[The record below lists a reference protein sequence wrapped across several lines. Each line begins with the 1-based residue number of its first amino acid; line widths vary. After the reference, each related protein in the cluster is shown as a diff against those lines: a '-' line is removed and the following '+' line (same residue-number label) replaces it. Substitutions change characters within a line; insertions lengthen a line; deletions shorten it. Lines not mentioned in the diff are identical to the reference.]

1 MAWQVNVT
9 MEHGESATTPPDTD
23 PVVASSPPSVS
34 GARWYRGDLHLHT
47 VHSDGDRHL
56 GELASAAH
64 DSGLDFV
71 VSTEHNTSAANRAW
85 KACDTGGLLVIPGE
99 EVTTRHGHWLAVG
112 LPPGGWVDW
121 RYGPSD
127 GVFPRFAAEVRD
139 AGGLVVAAHPSVPV
153 PGAAWEFGFADVDAL
168 EVWNGRWNVDDEL
181 SLRIWQ
187 RLLRQGRRI
196 VAVGGSDSHGK
207 HQTVGLPQTV
217 VHADELSTPAIID
230 GLRCGRS
237 YLARSSDVA
246 LELTAYCP
254 SSDGVAG
261 PGQALRVSS
270 DGRVTVTAVISGA
283 PGTNV
288 ALITAEG
295 CAERA
300 TVGSDRARL
309 EWEVDAAS
317 ARFVR
322 LEVREAQRR
331 PLGAMV
337 ALTNPVWLV

>member
-1 MAWQVNVT
+1 
-9 MEHGESATTPPDTD
+9 
-23 PVVASSPPSVS
+23 
-34 GARWYRGDLHLHT
+34 
-47 VHSDGDRHL
+47 
-56 GELASAAH
+56 
-64 DSGLDFV
+64 
-71 VSTEHNTSAANRAW
+71 
-85 KACDTGGLLVIPGE
+85 
-99 EVTTRHGHWLAVG
+99 
-112 LPPGGWVDW
+112 
-121 RYGPSD
+121 
-127 GVFPRFAAEVRD
+127 
-139 AGGLVVAAHPSVPV
+139 
-153 PGAAWEFGFADVDAL
+153 
-168 EVWNGRWNVDDEL
+168 
-181 SLRIWQ
+181 
-187 RLLRQGRRI
+187 
-196 VAVGGSDSHGK
+196 
-207 HQTVGLPQTV
+207 
-217 VHADELSTPAIID
+217 
-230 GLRCGRS
+230 
-237 YLARSSDVA
+237 